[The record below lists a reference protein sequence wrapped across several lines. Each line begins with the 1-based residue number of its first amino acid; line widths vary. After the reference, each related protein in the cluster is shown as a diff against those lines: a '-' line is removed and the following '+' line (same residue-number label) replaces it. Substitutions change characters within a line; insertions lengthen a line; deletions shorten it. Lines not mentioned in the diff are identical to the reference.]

1 MREVYHIPNDD
12 LRKSQAAAIAA
23 EVSGFDGICALEN
36 AHGPIPPLT
45 IAALATRRVELSTG
59 VAIAFP
65 RSPTIMAH
73 AAWDLHK
80 ASNGRFHLGLGSQVK
95 GHNERR
101 YGIEWTPPAPRM
113 RDYIGA
119 VRALWQAWQSETPV
133 HYESEHYNLTLSTP
147 NFSPKPNGLN
157 PIPISIA
164 AVGPGMLKVA
174 GEVADG
180 VRLHPF
186 NTRRYI
192 EGSCLR
198 IIEQGL

>member
-1 MREVYHIPNDD
+1 MRVVYHIPNDD

-80 ASNGRFHLGLGSQVK
+80 ASHGRFHLGLGQSGQRSQRAPIWYRM
-95 GHNERR
+95 GAARPADARLCRR
-101 YGIEWTPPAPRM
+101 CSGR
-113 RDYIGA
+113 
-119 VRALWQAWQSETPV
+119 LWHAWQTETPID
-133 HYESEHYNLTLSTP
+133 YESEHYTLTLSTP

-157 PIPISIA
+157 AIPISIA
-164 AVGPGMLKVA
+164 AVGPGMLK
-174 GEVADG
+174 DG
-180 VRLHPF
+180 R
-186 NTRRYI
+186 
-192 EGSCLR
+192 
-198 IIEQGL
+198 